1 MFGIDDAIGATI
13 QCIRD
18 GNWGQFGEKIKSNFA
33 NSWAFFGLK
42 MTSPGSWL
50 ELGVSALA
58 GFGLSAFMGP
68 IGWAVGLFTP
78 AFNFLIGYSA
88 IEGFGGEIIP
98 SSGLSGHLTINIQI
112 PGMGSENAAT
122 FGNLVIGGSGL
133 NNVIAHERGHFL
145 QSLLLGPLYWMVIAI
160 PSITRA
166 GIWNYRL
173 MNGKSVKSY
182 GSFYTEK
189 WADKWSIP

>member
-1 MFGIDDAIGATI
+1 VKRLFPEACFGFLPKF
-13 QCIRD
+13 RR
-18 GNWGQFGEKIKSNFA
+18 
-33 NSWAFFGLK
+33 FFVGLK
-42 MTSPGSWL
+42 ITSPGSWL
-50 ELGVSALA
+50 ELGVSALI

-68 IGWAVGLFTP
+68 IGWAMGFFTP
-78 AFNFLIGYSA
+78 AFNSLIGYGA
-88 IEGFGGEIIP
+88 IEGFGGEIMPP
-98 SSGLSGHLTINIQI
+98 SSLGDLLTINIQI
-112 PGMGSENAAT
+112 PGMRNGDAAT

-145 QSLLLGPLYWMVIAI
+145 QSLVLGPLYWIIIAI

-173 MNGKSVKSY
+173 MNGKSVKPY

-189 WADKWSIP
+189 WADKWSVP